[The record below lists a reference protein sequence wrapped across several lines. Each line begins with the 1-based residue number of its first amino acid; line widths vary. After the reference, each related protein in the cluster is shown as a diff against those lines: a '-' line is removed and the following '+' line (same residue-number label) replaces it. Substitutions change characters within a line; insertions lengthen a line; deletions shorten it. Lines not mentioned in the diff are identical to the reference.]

1 MSLSLYKPNS
11 KNTGCAFNFS
21 IGVNRNGE
29 PALYISA
36 IQQHTW
42 NDKTKSGSFSEN
54 RSDPDKNINVKLN
67 EFEAGAII
75 NSIKN
80 RYEYNAFHSYEENKT
95 SIKFA
100 PWDKKTKTQNGEIT
114 VPAFGLNII
123 RNGSQTFRIPIEA
136 GETENLIIL
145 LKEFI
150 KSLMRHRKEKQF
162 KDKKTKE
169 KDAPF

>member
-54 RSDPDKNINVKLN
+54 RSNPDKNINVKLN

-80 RYEYNAFHSYEENKT
+80 RYEYSTFHSYEENKT
-95 SIKFA
+95 SIKFT

-145 LKEFI
+145 MKEFI
-150 KSLMRHRKEKQF
+150 KSLMSYRKEKQSREQ
-162 KDKKTKE
+162 KTKD